1 MAPLGSVFRPVPL
14 LPPLLTES
22 QFQEVLVINVPERT
36 DRRDAMTLAA
46 ALSKIDVTWI
56 DGVAGQNVLD
66 KVLPGDSFDKKIS
79 TGNKGSWRA
88 HMDALQRYGLRT
100 TFPMH

>member
-1 MAPLGSVFRPVPL
+1 MAPLASVLRAVPL
-14 LPPLLTES
+14 VPTSLTEY

-46 ALSKIDVTWI
+46 ALSRIKIAWI
-56 DGVAGQNVLD
+56 DGVAGHDVLD
-66 KVLPGDSFDKKIS
+66 KVVPGDSFDKKIS

-88 HMDALQRYGLRT
+88 HMDALQR
-100 TFPMH
+100 